1 MFPFEWGRQQQHV
14 YKGENKLLKRIMR
27 TTMVGSTSV
36 GTLNWVLEKASLG
49 KLVFKRQVELF
60 LQKGGRSL
68 QVDRTAGGGVQ
79 LPSRVQLFMTPRTA
93 AYQASLSL
101 TISRDPPMFM
111 SIESVTPPNHFILC
125 CPLLI
130 LPSVFPRIKG
140 FSNESAVGSRWP
152 KYWSFSISPLGLK
165 AERRPGCQVERD

>member
-1 MFPFEWGRQQQHV
+1 
-14 YKGENKLLKRIMR
+14 MR

-101 TISRDPPMFM
+101 TISRF
-111 SIESVTPPNHFILC
+111 SCTGWWILYHCATWESQFNC
-125 CPLLI
+125 
-130 LPSVFPRIKG
+130 
-140 FSNESAVGSRWP
+140 
-152 KYWSFSISPLGLK
+152 LGLGYYIGK
-165 AERRPGCQVERD
+165 HEIMT